1 MSSVGPEGNFD
12 PEDHVAP
19 RSVRS
24 EANVRSSLTPARS
37 NFDEMLQEAI
47 RQSMRHPLESER
59 ERSSGLYGV
68 AGFAAGIGVSAII
81 AVIFF
86 ILIPRLSPSTTPQP
100 AVSETTSTIA
110 TPGEDKTT
118 PEESEALLR
127 KFMQWQQK
135 K

>member
-1 MSSVGPEGNFD
+1 MSSVGPEGNFN
-12 PEDHVAP
+12 PEDPLAP

-24 EANVRSSLTPARS
+24 EANVRSSLTLSRS
-37 NFDEMLQEAI
+37 NIISF
-47 RQSMRHPLESER
+47 
-59 ERSSGLYGV
+59 V
-68 AGFAAGIGVSAII
+68 AGIGVSAII
-81 AVIFF
+81 VFVFF
-86 ILIPRLSPSTTPQP
+86 ILIPKLSPSTPPQP

>member
-1 MSSVGPEGNFD
+1 MIDTPKEWGITLGKSL
-12 PEDHVAP
+12 
-19 RSVRS
+19 RS
-24 EANVRSSLTPARS
+24 A
-37 NFDEMLQEAI
+37 
-47 RQSMRHPLESER
+47 
-59 ERSSGLYGV
+59 V

-81 AVIFF
+81 AFVFS
-86 ILIPRLSPSTTPQP
+86 ILIPKLSPSTPSQP

-110 TPGEDKTT
+110 APGGDKTT

>member
-1 MSSVGPEGNFD
+1 MSSVGPEGNFN

-24 EANVRSSLTPARS
+24 EANVRSSLTLSRS

-47 RQSMRHPLESER
+47 RQSVRQLENER
-59 ERSSGLYGV
+59 DQASSLSRIISFV
-68 AGFAAGIGVSAII
+68 AGIGVSAII
-81 AVIFF
+81 VFVFF
-86 ILIPRLSPSTTPQP
+86 ILIPKLSQSTVRQP
-100 AVSETTSTIA
+100 AVSESTSTIA
-110 TPGEDKTT
+110 PPGGDKTT